1 MKSLKHIVFSLFLF
15 ISISIIA
22 QTHVWTRTNPGGGGA
37 FNCIKAGPTGII
49 VAGSDLSG
57 FYMSKDKGA
66 SFTCIGAPQGIP
78 STHAISVGFD
88 PFNPDKFF
96 IGTISSLY
104 RTTDGGISFSKVINS
119 GDLSDIVVSKSNPQY
134 VYAAVHSSYKSVD
147 GAIYLSTDGG
157 STFSNVSGNTKM
169 RMLKIISDPTN
180 SSIIYYVS
188 GKARDGATA
197 CIARLYRSTDSGVT
211 FTDITGGKG
220 EVMDADIDPVTTS
233 NIYMTTYTTP
243 PAGNFYKS
251 TDNGTTWSAPI
262 NHPGG
267 IFVKQD
273 EPNRIR
279 VIQPK
284 NPSAWVAG
292 SGTWESTDNATTWT
306 NTGIVTKGWETAYN
320 KDITSVA
327 DQAQGWDVFRSYG
340 GTFEGIVKCFGTDL
354 SDPNVILWVNGQFL
368 YRSSDGGVTFKNI
381 FTNPVSPG
389 WWQSRGVDNV
399 NMTDMAISEVNPNI
413 IYAGY
418 FDIGLWRSLDG
429 GKSWQ
434 SSNDPTYTGN
444 WNGYGGNVMS
454 VMADP
459 TRSGTVWTTMSGNQE
474 GQSPTYLLKST
485 STGVRGSWK
494 LSNAGLPTT
503 EVMGL
508 SLDRL
513 SNSTNR
519 TMYVT
524 SLGFVYKSLNDG
536 TNWSKI
542 TKGLPS
548 NGGLRFTAVDNF
560 NSSIVYAG
568 GGNGLYASID
578 AGANWTLIGNAEMNR
593 GGSSDFWGSDGNGV
607 FDIVPDPQTGGTV
620 YVTVYG
626 LAKGLYRG
634 VKGTGATWT
643 WTKLC
648 TDNFMR
654 KVSVHPLN
662 NNFIYATS
670 SSAFTDGSFDSSSRG
685 VYFSNDKFA
694 TYSLVNDGMT
704 WPIAMT
710 VKCDK
715 LNNVYVGS
723 PGTGFQKAQIPGLP
737 LINGIFEIKER
748 KGNIGFY
755 PNPATNFLNIT
766 NLPEGENNF
775 KINIFNV
782 LGTCVLSSTQSE
794 KKIDVSEFSS
804 GIYSV
809 LLTDKYSSYSGKFIK
824 Q

>member
-1 MKSLKHIVFSLFLF
+1 MKSFNYIIFSFFLF
-15 ISISIIA
+15 FTANLQA

-57 FYMSKDKGA
+57 AYMSKDKGA

-78 STHAISVGFD
+78 STKPVSVGFD
-88 PFNPDKFF
+88 PDNAAKFY

-104 RTTDGGISFSKVINS
+104 RTIDGGLNFTKVSS
-119 GDLSDIVVSKSNPQY
+119 GDFSDIVVCNSNPQY
-134 VYAAVHSSYKSVD
+134 VYAARHSSYKTVD

-157 STFSNVSGNTKM
+157 STFSNVSGNTS
-169 RMLKIISDPTN
+169 RRILKLISDPKN
-180 SSIIYYVS
+180 SSIIYYVT
-188 GKARDGATA
+188 GKARDSATA
-197 CIARLYRSTDSGVT
+197 CSARLYRSTDGGVT
-211 FTDITGGKG
+211 FTDITGGLG
-220 EVMDADIDPVTTS
+220 EVMDADIDPVNTS
-233 NIYMTTYTTP
+233 NIYMTTYTTFP
-243 PAGNFYKS
+243 GGNFYKS
-251 TDNGTTWSAPI
+251 SDNGFTWSAPI
-262 NHPGG
+262 AHPGG

-284 NPSAWVAG
+284 NPAAWNAG
-292 SGTWESTDNATTWT
+292 SGTWESSDKGTSWT
-306 NTGIVTKGWETAYN
+306 KTGIVTQGWETAYN
-320 KDITSVA
+320 KDITSLA
-327 DQAQGWDVFRSYG
+327 DQTQGWDVFRSYG
-340 GTFEGIVKCFGTDL
+340 GTFEGVVKCFGTDM

-381 FTNPVSPG
+381 FTNQVSPG
-389 WWQSRGVDNV
+389 FWQSRGVDNV
-399 NMTDMAISEVNPNI
+399 NMTDMAISEVNPNLV
-413 IYAGY
+413 YAGY

-434 SSNDPTYTGN
+434 SSNDPTYTGS

-454 VMADP
+454 IVADP
-459 TRSGTVWTTMSGNQE
+459 FREGVVWSTMSGNQE

-485 STGVRGSWK
+485 SSGVRGSWK
-494 LSNAGLPTT
+494 LANAGLPTT

-513 SNSTNR
+513 SNTSNR

-524 SLGFVYKSLNDG
+524 AQGFVYKSINDG
-536 TNWSKI
+536 INW
-542 TKGLPS
+542 TKLTSGLPT

-560 NSSIVYAG
+560 NNSIIYAG
-568 GGNGLYASID
+568 GGNGLYASTD
-578 AGANWTLIGNAEMNR
+578 AGINWTLIGNTEMNR
-593 GGSSDFWGSDGNGV
+593 GGSADFWASGGNGV
-607 FDIVPDPQTGGTV
+607 FDVVPDPQNGGTV

-634 VKGTGATWT
+634 VKGDGTFWT

-654 KVSVHPLN
+654 KVSVQPLN

-670 SSAFTDGSFDSSSRG
+670 SSAFTDGSYDSSSHG

-694 TYSLVNDGMT
+694 NYNLVNNGMT
-704 WPIAMT
+704 WPFAMT
-710 VKCDK
+710 VKCDN

-723 PGTGFQKAQIPGLP
+723 PGTGFQKAQIPGLSTV
-737 LINGIFEIKER
+737 NGIFDIKN
-748 KGNIGFY
+748 KKDNISFY
-755 PNPATNFLNIT
+755 PNPTIDFLNIT
-766 NLPEGENNF
+766 NLPEGNNKF
-775 KINIFNV
+775 KINIYNT
-782 LGTCVLSSTQSE
+782 LGTCVLSSNKAET
-794 KKIDVSEFSS
+794 KINVSELSS

-809 LLTDKYSSYSGKFIK
+809 LLVGQDINYSGKFIK